1 MPAQGVFQ
9 SRGGHNS
16 PDQSGA
22 DHSPGGTRR
31 LTLKATRCRCADA
44 SGSFVDLIYG
54 KFCRRALVRI
64 CSNCLGKLKAFSG
77 RSSREFSVNRAF
89 R

>member
-31 LTLKATRCRCADA
+31 LTWQHAAA
-44 SGSFVDLIYG
+44 APMPAGSFVDLIYG
-54 KFCRRALVRI
+54 KFVAERCQNLL
-64 CSNCLGKLKAFSG
+64 NCLGKLKAFSG
-77 RSSREFSVNRAF
+77 RSSRKFSANRAF